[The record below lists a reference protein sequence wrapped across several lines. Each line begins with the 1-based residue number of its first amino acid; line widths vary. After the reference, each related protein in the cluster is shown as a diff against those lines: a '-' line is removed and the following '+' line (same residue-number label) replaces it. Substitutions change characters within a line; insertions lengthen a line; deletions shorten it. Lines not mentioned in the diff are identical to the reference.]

1 MSFGVTSS
9 SKDPIESRLVTL
21 EREIQSLR
29 AQLRQIPSRFPA
41 GGSADGASIRET
53 ITVANTFAAGDV
65 VYRNGSTW
73 SKAQANAAASSAK
86 YTGVIESATS
96 TSFVLVY
103 AGKITLAAA
112 TLTPGTTYYLSD
124 ATAGLTVVVG
134 SLTANQLTIP
144 VYRAITATT
153 AIVMS
158 ARDVGCD
165 LSTLTAGDVGAG
177 GGSLRLN
184 IDATHSFAAGPSG
197 LRYDFTATSSFV
209 LSQYGQ
215 ILLSS
220 PTSSL
225 SLEPTAKVVMT
236 YPNSNTVTLETADF
250 VGTGKIVKLRE
261 ITICSEVDGTN
272 KKILVLCSQEY

>member
-86 YTGVIESATS
+86 YTGVIESATT

-124 ATAGLTVVVG
+124 TTAGLAVVKG
-134 SLTANQLTIP
+134 SVTANELKIP

-153 AIVMS
+153 AIVMA
-158 ARDVGCD
+158 ARDVACD
-165 LSTLTAGDVGAG
+165 LSTLTLG
-177 GGSLRLN
+177 
-184 IDATHSFAAGPSG
+184 DAT
-197 LRYDFTATSSFV
+197 TNK
-209 LSQYGQ
+209 LSVD
-215 ILLSS
+215 L
-220 PTSSL
+220 
-225 SLEPTAKVVMT
+225 
-236 YPNSNTVTLETADF
+236 ADF
-250 VGTGKIVKLRE
+250 IGTGKIMKVRE
-261 ITICSEVDGTN
+261 IDVCESGVA
-272 KKILVLCSQEY
+272 KKMLVIASATY